1 MSVAGNMFDS
11 FERGGHTHKTCK
23 DSVLLVTGIFLF
35 C

>member
-1 MSVAGNMFDS
+1 MSVAVICLTLLR
-11 FERGGHTHKTCK
+11 EGGHTHKTFK